1 MRVLR
6 PFLSLVFTM
15 LALLCGLTEIGLNQ
29 NYWTDV
35 IVGFGLG
42 IAMAI
47 YLVCLSAN
55 SSYNILSFLFR
66 KVTRI

>member
-6 PFLSLVFTM
+6 PFLSLVFAM
-15 LALLCGLTEIGLNQ
+15 LALLCGLTQIGLNQ

-35 IVGFGLG
+35 VVGFGLG

-47 YLVCLSAN
+47 YLVC
-55 SSYNILSFLFR
+55 NINFQF
-66 KVTRI
+66 